1 MIHRGLSIALHPT
14 WPYNRPTDTDTDAR
28 KTVTMSGGNDME
40 MYNTYL
46 PGTPK
51 EDLDTPALLIDL
63 DVMERNIETAAAFF
77 RGVEADLRPH
87 TKTNKSPV
95 IAKKQIEAGAIGI
108 CCAKVGEAEQM
119 VDGGIDDILIPN
131 QVVGRA
137 KIIRLMS
144 LAKRAKMKAAVDDPQ
159 NVNDLSEAAQAFGAE
174 RGVEPGE
181 PTVELAKVIA
191 GAKGL
196 KFMGIMGYEG
206 HMVNTTPDEARVE
219 GTHKAMALLLETRD
233 ALENAGLP
241 VEVVSAGGT
250 GTYSITG
257 KIPGITEI
265 EAGSYV
271 FMDGS
276 YRKVLQDFQCALTVL
291 TTVISRPTPDRAVV
305 DIGRKSISNDM
316 GMPDVFNVEG
326 ATLTALSEEHGKL
339 QVEGDARQLRPG
351 DKIEI
356 LPSHGDTTINI
367 HSHYFGVR
375 NGKLEAIWEIAGR
388 GKFR

>member
-1 MIHRGLSIALHPT
+1 
-14 WPYNRPTDTDTDAR
+14 
-28 KTVTMSGGNDME
+28 
-40 MYNTYL
+40 
-46 PGTPK
+46 
-51 EDLDTPALLIDL
+51 
-63 DVMERNIETAAAFF
+63 
-77 RGVEADLRPH
+77 
-87 TKTNKSPV
+87 
-95 IAKKQIEAGAIGI
+95 
-108 CCAKVGEAEQM
+108 
-119 VDGGIDDILIPN
+119 
-131 QVVGRA
+131 
-137 KIIRLMS
+137 MS
-144 LAKRAKMKAAVDDPQ
+144 LAKRAKMKVAVDDPQ

-174 RGVEPGE
+174 LGVLVEVNVGMDRCGVEPGQ

-206 HMVNTTPDEARVE
+206 HMVNTTPDEARAE
-219 GTHKAMALLLETRD
+219 GTHKAMALLLGTKN

-250 GTYSITG
+250 GTYNITG
-257 KIPGITEI
+257 KIPEITEI

-276 YRKVLQDFQCALTVL
+276 YQKVLQDFQCALTVL
-291 TTVISRPTPDRAVV
+291 TTVISRPTPDRAVS

-316 GMPDVFNVEG
+316 GMPEVFNVEG
-326 ATLTALSEEHGKL
+326 ATLTALSEEHGTL